1 MSKNAFVGKLSKKEQ
16 EQDYFLDI
24 LSHIP
29 NANVV
34 RLTQSFYESFL
45 KQKQKEAGLKLL
57 EASENNALLDM
68 NALIPNVNFC
78 SHKNMQEWQDYYD
91 TLPKMP
97 KYKTGINFLDSVF
110 DGGGGIE
117 SAQLVLTS
125 GDPEAGKTTLGLQML
140 EFMAKT
146 NKVCFLA
153 LNSPYTQKRKS
164 HHH

>member
-1 MSKNAFVGKLSKKEQ
+1 M
-16 EQDYFLDI
+16 
-24 LSHIP
+24 
-29 NANVV
+29 V

-125 GDPEAGKTTLGLQML
+125 GDPEAGKTTLGLQMR

>member
-110 DGGGGIE
+110 DGGG
-117 SAQLVLTS
+117 
-125 GDPEAGKTTLGLQML
+125 
-140 EFMAKT
+140 
-146 NKVCFLA
+146 
-153 LNSPYTQKRKS
+153 
-164 HHH
+164 

>member
-1 MSKNAFVGKLSKKEQ
+1 M
-16 EQDYFLDI
+16 
-24 LSHIP
+24 
-29 NANVV
+29 V

-110 DGGGGIE
+110 DGGGIE

>member
-1 MSKNAFVGKLSKKEQ
+1 MSKNAFIGKLSKKEQ

-110 DGGGGIE
+110 DGGGGDRICP
-117 SAQLVLTS
+117 A
-125 GDPEAGKTTLGLQML
+125 
-140 EFMAKT
+140 
-146 NKVCFLA
+146 CF
-153 LNSPYTQKRKS
+153 NQWRPRSR
-164 HHH
+164 